1 MRITLYSPLDCPGCG
16 HEFDGTWVPDSTTA
30 DQTCPSCGHVFAA
43 TWPGWGLGPE
53 QATQRAATPYRRPY
67 PPSAA

>member
-16 HEFDGTWVPDSTTA
+16 CEFDGTWVPDATTA
-30 DQTCPSCGHVFAA
+30 DQTCPSCGHVFTA

-53 QATQRAATPYRRPY
+53 QATPRAATPYRRPY
-67 PPSAA
+67 PPPAA